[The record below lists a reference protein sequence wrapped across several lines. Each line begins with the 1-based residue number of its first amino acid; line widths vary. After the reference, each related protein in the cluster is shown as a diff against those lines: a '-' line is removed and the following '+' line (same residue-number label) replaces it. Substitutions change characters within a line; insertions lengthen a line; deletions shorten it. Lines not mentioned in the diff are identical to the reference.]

1 MMENSG
7 RSAAFLLVALSC
19 SAGAGSG
26 LAAPPLPEPVDP
38 AERRLL
44 ELLNA
49 ERSTR
54 ELPEVRWNPSLA
66 DLARGHA
73 GDLLRAGEL
82 SHLSTGDGATY
93 ADRLARAEL
102 RVRAAAENLA
112 RGRGADH
119 AHAGLMD
126 SPGHRAA
133 ILNRDLEEVGI
144 GVARPAAG
152 GALYVVQDFA
162 TFMPGFDDRQAAE
175 ALAAALE
182 QAWARAGGPHP
193 EEDADLSEK
202 LTAAVGE
209 MVAADSVD
217 SGLVRAPAPAWVFA
231 YTATDPATLPAGVR
245 ARAGK
250 VRRYGVA
257 VSFRRTPS
265 APLGLYWV
273 ALALTDPVETP

>member
-1 MMENSG
+1 MTWAAG
-7 RSAAFLLVALSC
+7 PSAVFLLTALSC
-19 SAGAGSG
+19 AATVGSALSARPSPGPA
-26 LAAPPLPEPVDP
+26 DP

-49 ERSTR
+49 ERSAR
-54 ELPEVRWNPSLA
+54 DLPEVRWNPSLA

-73 GDLLRAGEL
+73 ADLVRSGEL

-93 ADRLARAEL
+93 ANRLAGAEL
-102 RVRAAAENLA
+102 RALAAAENLA

-133 ILNRDLEEVGI
+133 ILNPELEEVGI
-144 GVARPAAG
+144 GVARPAG
-152 GALYVVQDFA
+152 GGTLYVVQDFA
-162 TFMPGFDDRQAAE
+162 TFMPGFSDREAGEALVAALEEAWLQAGGPRPE
-175 ALAAALE
+175 EDTGLSGKLAAA
-182 QAWARAGGPHP
+182 
-193 EEDADLSEK
+193 
-202 LTAAVGE
+202 VVE
-209 MVAADSVD
+209 MVVADSID
-217 SGLVRAPAPAWVFA
+217 SGLVRAPGPAWVFA
-231 YTATDPATLPAGVR
+231 YTATDPAVLPAGVR

-250 VRRYGVA
+250 IRRYGVA

-273 ALALTDPVETP
+273 ALALTEPVEKP